1 MSCMNKTNFI
11 NGSVFEFKL
20 PFNIGFG
27 YCKIIDFR
35 NIRKFD
41 GIIVKVFDCISK
53 EPLSDIS
60 GLGDVDYLFG
70 ARRLSDIPN
79 TRGKGAWKMKGILV
93 SADDNVIP
101 DFKYS
106 NKSSPLVKNE
116 STVSPWYVVRD
127 INKISEVPYSYDK
140 VRHLEDTVIT
150 GQLGIELRTAME
162 YMRINKIDVK
172 NHFDITVTTN
182 WNIYRT
188 MINIPIYKSI
198 PKEIRG
204 RVIE

>member
-1 MSCMNKTNFI
+1 MNKTNFI
-11 NGSVFEFKL
+11 KGRVFEYKL
-20 PFNIGFG
+20 PLNIGFG
-27 YCKIIDFR
+27 YCKVIDFR

-41 GIIVKVFDCISK
+41 GIIVKVFDYISK
-53 EPLSDIS
+53 EPLKEI
-60 GLGDVDYLFG
+60 GCLGNVDYLFG

-79 TRGKGAWKMKGILV
+79 TRGKGAWKMKGVLI

-106 NKSSPLVKNE
+106 NKSSPLVKDE
-116 STVSPWYVVRD
+116 SNVSPWFVVKD
-127 INKISEVPYSYDK
+127 INKTSEIQYSYDK

-162 YMRINKIDVK
+162 YMRINKIDIRK
-172 NHFDITVTTN
+172 HFDITVTTN

-188 MINIPIYKSI
+188 MINTPIYKSI
-198 PKEIRG
+198 PIEIRG
-204 RVIE
+204 KVIE

>member
-1 MSCMNKTNFI
+1 MNKTNFI
-11 NGSVFEFKL
+11 KGSVFEYKL
-20 PFNIGFG
+20 PLNIGFG
-27 YCKIIDFR
+27 YCKVIDFR

-41 GIIVKVFDCISK
+41 GIIVKVFDYISK
-53 EPLSDIS
+53 EPLKEI
-60 GLGDVDYLFG
+60 GCLGNVDYLFG

-79 TRGKGAWKMKGILV
+79 TRGKGAWKMKGVLI

-106 NKSSPLVKNE
+106 NKSSPLVKDE
-116 STVSPWYVVRD
+116 STVSPWFVVKD
-127 INKISEVPYSYDK
+127 INKTSEIQYSYDK

-162 YMRINKIDVK
+162 YMRINKIDIRK
-172 NHFDITVTTN
+172 HFDITVTTN

-188 MINIPIYKSI
+188 MINTPIYKSI
-198 PKEIRG
+198 PIEIRG
-204 RVIE
+204 KVIE